1 MGRTAGTPNKITKE
15 VRGNL
20 EALIEGIIG
29 SIDINELD
37 INQRIKVLQ
46 IALQYTLPRL
56 QAIAVQQQ
64 QEPHLDSYS
73 IEVLERKEE
82 ADEENWEDN
91 FEVAVRYKLSP

>member
-15 VRGNL
+15 VRSNL
-20 EALIEGIIG
+20 EALIEGIVG

-56 QAIAVQQQ
+56 QAIAIQQQ
-64 QEPHLDSYS
+64 QEPQLNSYS

>member
-64 QEPHLDSYS
+64 EPQLGSYS
-73 IEVLERKEE
+73 IQILSRKEDS
-82 ADEENWEDN
+82 DEDNWIDN
-91 FEVAVRYKLSP
+91 FEVINSHKVSS

>member
-15 VRGNL
+15 VRSNL
-20 EALIEGIIG
+20 EALIEGIVG

-64 QEPHLDSYS
+64 EPQLGSYS
-73 IEVLERKEE
+73 IQILSRKEDS
-82 ADEENWEDN
+82 DEDNWIDN
-91 FEVAVRYKLSP
+91 FEVINNHKVSS

>member
-15 VRGNL
+15 VRSNL
-20 EALIEGIIG
+20 EALIEGIVG

-56 QAIAVQQQ
+56 QAIAIQQQ
-64 QEPHLDSYS
+64 QEPQLNSYS

-82 ADEENWEDN
+82 ADEENWIDN
-91 FEVAVRYKLSP
+91 FDVTSVHLVNR